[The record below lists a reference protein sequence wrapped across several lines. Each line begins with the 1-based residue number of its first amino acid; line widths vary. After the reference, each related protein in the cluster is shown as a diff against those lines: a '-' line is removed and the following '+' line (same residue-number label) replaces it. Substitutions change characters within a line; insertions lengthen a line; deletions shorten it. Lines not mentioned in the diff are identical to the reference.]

1 MDTVVQHITNKPAL
15 LAIFIVAL
23 IVIAVSIP
31 YFARQKKLYGSMLE
45 FASTARKT
53 SAIIACLALVGV
65 SVYVS
70 TPYSA
75 PSSNELAL
83 VLGNTQNTPAPSI
96 SGDVSETIIQ
106 TMLKH
111 KGEEIDDLT
120 QSIKVISAVKQ
131 PKVVD
136 LDAST
141 LKLREIGN
149 NSSNAK
155 RDAKLN
161 IQEIEAKLNTLAP
174 TNNGSNYIEAIM
186 EARDNVETG
195 SKIIVIGSG
204 LSDSGDLNFSKSGIL
219 TGEEARTKAIEVIKN
234 KYDADHLDGYTVEF
248 YGLGDTSI
256 PQEPLSSIQKAI
268 VRDIY
273 KDAIRAL
280 GGTVTMNTNTQTGAP
295 VTTNFVV
302 GTTDTGCGEIKL
314 VFDDDDLKFV
324 GDKAT
329 FVDQAAAVKAL
340 SSIREIWG
348 KQQDTIEAIQI
359 DGYTAHYP
367 GADALS
373 QERAD
378 AVKTALVGL
387 GVSSDKVTA
396 TGRGFGPYETDTQNR
411 TVKVN
416 ISRSS
421 QQCNN

>member
-1 MDTVVQHITNKPAL
+1 
-15 LAIFIVAL
+15 
-23 IVIAVSIP
+23 
-31 YFARQKKLYGSMLE
+31 
-45 FASTARKT
+45 
-53 SAIIACLALVGV
+53 
-65 SVYVS
+65 
-70 TPYSA
+70 
-75 PSSNELAL
+75 
-83 VLGNTQNTPAPSI
+83 
-96 SGDVSETIIQ
+96 
-106 TMLKH
+106 
-111 KGEEIDDLT
+111 
-120 QSIKVISAVKQ
+120 
-131 PKVVD
+131 
-136 LDAST
+136 
-141 LKLREIGN
+141 
-149 NSSNAK
+149 
-155 RDAKLN
+155 
-161 IQEIEAKLNTLAP
+161 
-174 TNNGSNYIEAIM
+174 M
-186 EARDNVETG
+186 EARDNVEPG

-204 LSDSGDLNFSKSGIL
+204 LSDSGDLNFSKNGIL
-219 TGEEARTKAIEVIKN
+219 TGEEARTQAIEAIKN

-248 YGLGDTSI
+248 YGLGDTSV
-256 PQEPLSSIQKAI
+256 PQEPLSSIQKGI

-273 KDAIRAL
+273 KDAIRGL
-280 GGTVTMNTNTQTGAP
+280 GGTTVINTDTQTGAP
-295 VTTNFVV
+295 VATNYVV

-324 GDKAT
+324 GDKAI

-348 KQQDTIEAIQI
+348 KQQDTIETIQI

-373 QERAD
+373 QERAN